1 MGKRL
6 LTYELCEAI
15 EPLLP
20 KELPKKPK
28 GRRPRLPYQAALAGI
43 IYRAQQQQERYPLWQ
58 MLPRQMGCGSAST
71 CSGGACM
78 TKRRPGCCGES

>member
-6 LTYELCEAI
+6 LTDELCEAI

-20 KELPKKPK
+20 KEPPKKPK

-43 IYRAQQQQERYPLWQ
+43 IYRAQQQEEERYPLADATPTDGLWLGQ
-58 MLPRQMGCGSAST
+58 HLLWWSLRD
-71 CSGGACM
+71 
-78 TKRRPGCCGES
+78 